1 MSAGAVP
8 NTPRAPID
16 DPRDASTVVLIRD
29 TPSSGVE
36 VFLMRRH
43 AQVGFL
49 GGMHL
54 FPGGKVEAAD
64 RDPALHALI
73 EASDIDSAPRRLAED
88 IDVPTALGLF
98 MAAFRETFE
107 ESGLI
112 PGAPSSVE
120 AARLAA
126 RARLGESGFLEAVR
140 GLGAPL
146 DLDAMEPFSR
156 WITPLVETRRFD
168 TRFFLTEAPAH
179 QEGLA
184 DGSETDSVLWIGAR
198 EALSRH
204 TAGELN
210 LLPPTWMT
218 LSALAAF
225 DTVEAAMA
233 NTRETVTPRCQPE
246 LVSDATGFTLCFPG
260 DPAHSVST
268 QALPGPTRLTLDGSR
283 WRAS

>member
-1 MSAGAVP
+1 VSGGG
-8 NTPRAPID
+8 TPET
-16 DPRDASTVVLIRD
+16 PRDASTVVLVRD
-29 TPSSGVE
+29 AAGGAGVE

-54 FPGGKVEAAD
+54 FPGGKVDAPD

-73 EASDIDSAPRRLAED
+73 QAEDLAAAPRRLGED

-112 PGAPSSVE
+112 PGAAPEVE
-120 AARLAA
+120 PARLAA
-126 RARLGESGFLEAVR
+126 RAKLAESGFLAAVQ

-156 WITPLVETRRFD
+156 WITPVVETRRFD
-168 TRFFLTEAPAH
+168 ARFFLTEAPAH

-184 DGSETDSVLWIGAR
+184 DGEETDSVLWIGAR
-198 EALSRH
+198 EALSQH
-204 TAGELN
+204 AAGELN

-225 DTVEAAMA
+225 DSAAEAMA
-233 NTRETVTPRCQPE
+233 STRTTPTPRVQPE
-246 LVSDATGFTLCFPG
+246 LVSAQGGFTLCFPG

-268 QALPGPTRLTLDGSR
+268 QALPGPTRLTLDAGR
-283 WRAS
+283 WRAG

>member
-1 MSAGAVP
+1 MSEP
-8 NTPRAPID
+8 SAPEA
-16 DPRDASTVVLIRD
+16 PRDASTVVLIRD
-29 TPSSGVE
+29 IAGKAGVE

-64 RDPALHALI
+64 RDPALHEFIQAGDP
-73 EASDIDSAPRRLAED
+73 ADAPFRLGED

-112 PGAPSSVE
+112 PGAPPEVE
-120 AARLAA
+120 PARLTA
-126 RARLGESGFLEAVR
+126 RARLAEHGFLGALR
-140 GLGAPL
+140 DLGAPL

-225 DTVEAAMA
+225 DSVAEAMDNA
-233 NTRETVTPRCQPE
+233 RVTVTPRVQPE
-246 LVSDATGFTLCFPG
+246 LVQSEAGFTLCFPG
-260 DPAHSVST
+260 DPAHSIST
-268 QALPGPTRLTLDGSR
+268 QALPGPTRLTLDVGR
-283 WRAS
+283 WRAG

>member
-1 MSAGAVP
+1 MSAPSVP
-8 NTPRAPID
+8 EA
-16 DPRDASTVVLIRD
+16 PRDASTVVLIRD
-29 TPSSGVE
+29 TRGIGVE

-73 EASDIDSAPRRLAED
+73 QAHDVAEAPYRLGED
-88 IDVPTALGLF
+88 VDVPTALGLF

-112 PGAPSSVE
+112 PGAPPTME
-120 AARLAA
+120 TARLAA
-126 RARLGESGFLEAVR
+126 RARLGETGFLEAVR

-168 TRFFLTEAPAH
+168 TRFF
-179 QEGLA
+179 
-184 DGSETDSVLWIGAR
+184 V
-198 EALSRH
+198 
-204 TAGELN
+204 AGFRN
-210 LLPPTWMT
+210 PC
-218 LSALAAF
+218 AAF
-225 DTVEAAMA
+225 FGDFGCAFFHSASHPGFDAQGFGDRHHALGDGGNDAAA
-233 NTRETVTPRCQPE
+233 GTAQRLAIFKGQ
-246 LVSDATGFTLCFPG
+246 
-260 DPAHSVST
+260 HSH
-268 QALPGPTRLTLDGSR
+268 LPFRR
-283 WRAS
+283 RAVRRSI